1 MLILTRKIGESIT
14 IGEQVK
20 ITVLGVFGRQVRLGV
35 DAPPDVLVH
44 REEVYVKIQEEN
56 REALKAK
63 EDDLE
68 KVILILEREGK
79 MGETKPANIQ
89 FRKGR
94 GSTGSP
100 PGGGG
105 KNGFSPG
112 GRPGSG
118 QPGSPPGGGFRPKY
132 RGPGNY

>member
-56 REALKAK
+56 REALKAS
-63 EDDLE
+63 ENDLA
-68 KVILILEREGK
+68 KVKSMLERNGK
-79 MGETKPANIQ
+79 MGEAKPANIQ

-94 GSTGSP
+94 GPAGN
-100 PGGGG
+100 GG
-105 KNGFSPG
+105 KNGFSH
-112 GRPGSG
+112 
-118 QPGSPPGGGFRPKY
+118 PPGFRPKY
-132 RGPGNY
+132 RGPENY

>member
-1 MLILTRKIGESIT
+1 MLILTRKVGESIT

-56 REALKAK
+56 RQALKVS
-63 EDDLE
+63 ENDLE
-68 KVILILEREGK
+68 KVKSLLEREGK
-79 MGETKPANIQ
+79 MGEGSPANIQ

-94 GSTGSP
+94 GP
-100 PGGGG
+100 INGG
-105 KNGFSPG
+105 KNGFSH
-112 GRPGSG
+112 
-118 QPGSPPGGGFRPKY
+118 PPGPYRPKF
-132 RGPGNY
+132 RGPENY

>member
-68 KVILILEREGK
+68 KVKSMLEREGK

-94 GSTGSP
+94 G
-100 PGGGG
+100 PGGNGG
-105 KNGFSPG
+105 KNGFSSG
-112 GRPGSG
+112 SRPNSG
-118 QPGSPPGGGFRPKY
+118 FGPKY
-132 RGPGNY
+132 RGPGNF

>member
-35 DAPPDVLVH
+35 DAPPDILGH

-56 REALKAK
+56 REALKAN
-63 EDDLE
+63 EDDLG
-68 KVILILEREGK
+68 KVKSMLEREGRPQDA
-79 MGETKPANIQ
+79 KPADIR

-94 GSTGSP
+94 G
-100 PGGGG
+100 PGGNGG
-105 KNGFSPG
+105 KNGFSNPHG
-112 GRPGSG
+112 P
-118 QPGSPPGGGFRPKY
+118 FRPKY
-132 RGPGNY
+132 RGPDNY

>member
-63 EDDLE
+63 EDDLT
-68 KVILILEREGK
+68 KVKLMLEREVK
-79 MGETKPANIQ
+79 MGEGKPANIQ

-94 GSTGSP
+94 GPANGETSRGPSRD
-100 PGGGG
+100 G
-105 KNGFSPG
+105 KNDFSPG
-112 GRPGSG
+112 GRPD
-118 QPGSPPGGGFRPKY
+118 GGFRPKY

>member
-1 MLILTRKIGESIT
+1 VLILTRKVGESIT

-56 REALKAK
+56 REALKVS
-63 EDDLE
+63 DNDLE
-68 KVILILEREGK
+68 KVKSLLEREGK
-79 MGETKPANIQ
+79 MGEGKAANIL

-94 GSTGSP
+94 GPANGV
-100 PGGGG
+100 
-105 KNGFSPG
+105 KNGFSH
-112 GRPGSG
+112 
-118 QPGSPPGGGFRPKY
+118 PPGFRPKY
-132 RGPGNY
+132 RGPENY

>member
-68 KVILILEREGK
+68 KVKTLLERAGNLGEGR
-79 MGETKPANIQ
+79 PANIQ

-94 GSTGSP
+94 GP
-100 PGGGG
+100 ANGG
-105 KNGFSPG
+105 KNGFTN
-112 GRPGSG
+112 
-118 QPGSPPGGGFRPKY
+118 PPGGFRPKY

>member
-35 DAPPDVLVH
+35 DAPPDILVH

-56 REALKAK
+56 REALKAN
-63 EDDLE
+63 EDDLG
-68 KVILILEREGK
+68 KVKSMLEREGK
-79 MGETKPANIQ
+79 PGDAKPADIR

-100 PGGGG
+100 PRAESRGGPANGW
-105 KNGFSPG
+105 KNGTFG
-112 GRPGSG
+112 
-118 QPGSPPGGGFRPKY
+118 PKY
-132 RGPGNY
+132 QKPGNY

>member
-35 DAPPDVLVH
+35 DAPPDILVH

-68 KVILILEREGK
+68 KVKSLLEREGK
-79 MGETKPANIQ
+79 IGDGRPANIQ

-94 GSTGSP
+94 GPAGN
-100 PGGGG
+100 GG
-105 KNGFSPG
+105 KNGFS
-112 GRPGSG
+112 
-118 QPGSPPGGGFRPKY
+118 SPPGGGFRPKY

>member
-63 EDDLE
+63 EDDLA
-68 KVILILEREGK
+68 KVKSMLERNGK
-79 MGETKPANIQ
+79 MGEGKSANIQ

-94 GSTGSP
+94 GPANGE
-100 PGGGG
+100 
-105 KNGFSPG
+105 KNGFSHPH
-112 GRPGSG
+112 
-118 QPGSPPGGGFRPKY
+118 GFRPKF
-132 RGPGNY
+132 RGPENY

>member
-1 MLILTRKIGESIT
+1 MLILTRKVGESIT

-63 EDDLE
+63 EDDLT
-68 KVILILEREGK
+68 KVKLMLEREVK
-79 MGETKPANIQ
+79 MGEGKPANIQ

-94 GSTGSP
+94 GP
-100 PGGGG
+100 ANGG

-112 GRPGSG
+112 GRPE
-118 QPGSPPGGGFRPKY
+118 GGFRPKY

>member
-56 REALKAK
+56 RQALKAS
-63 EDDLE
+63 DNDLE
-68 KVILILEREGK
+68 KVKSMLEREGK
-79 MGETKPANIQ
+79 IREGGAANIQ

-94 GSTGSP
+94 GPADGGRNGFSHP
-100 PGGGG
+100 PGGY
-105 KNGFSPG
+105 
-112 GRPGSG
+112 
-118 QPGSPPGGGFRPKY
+118 RPKF
-132 RGPGNY
+132 RGPENY

>member
-56 REALKAK
+56 RQALKVS
-63 EDDLE
+63 EGDLE
-68 KVILILEREGK
+68 KVKSILEQKGK
-79 MGETKPANIQ
+79 MGEGQPANIQ

-94 GSTGSP
+94 GPAGN
-100 PGGGG
+100 GG
-105 KNGFSPG
+105 KNGFSNPHE
-112 GRPGSG
+112 
-118 QPGSPPGGGFRPKY
+118 GFRPKF

>member
-56 REALKAK
+56 RQALKAK
-63 EDDLE
+63 EDDLA
-68 KVILILEREGK
+68 KVKAMLEREGK
-79 MGETKPANIQ
+79 MGESKSANIL

-94 GSTGSP
+94 GPANGETSRGPSRDW
-100 PGGGG
+100 
-105 KNGFSPG
+105 KNGG
-112 GRPGSG
+112 YG
-118 QPGSPPGGGFRPKY
+118 PKF

>member
-56 REALKAK
+56 REALKVS
-63 EDDLE
+63 EGDLE
-68 KVILILEREGK
+68 KVKSMLERNGK
-79 MGETKPANIQ
+79 IGESRPANIQ

-94 GSTGSP
+94 GP
-100 PGGGG
+100 ANGG
-105 KNGFSPG
+105 KNGFSHPYN
-112 GRPGSG
+112 P
-118 QPGSPPGGGFRPKY
+118 FKPKY
-132 RGPGNY
+132 RGPENY